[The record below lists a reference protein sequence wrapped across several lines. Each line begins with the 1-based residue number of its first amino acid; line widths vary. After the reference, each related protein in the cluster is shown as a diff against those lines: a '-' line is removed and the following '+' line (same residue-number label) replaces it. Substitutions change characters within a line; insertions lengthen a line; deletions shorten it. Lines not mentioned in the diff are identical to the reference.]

1 MAAIPPFLHDRV
13 RRRRRLLLRCRAPR
27 RHPPRPPPLPRTAA
41 SPAAPPRP
49 NGRPGADFST
59 LPPAIAESL
68 ARLAGRQTAAPVVRD
83 VAETDA
89 AGSATKPPQG

>member
-1 MAAIPPFLHDRV
+1 V
-13 RRRRRLLLRCRAPR
+13 
-27 RHPPRPPPLPRTAA
+27 PPP
-41 SPAAPPRP
+41 APPRP

-89 AGSATKPPQG
+89 AGSATKPPQA